1 MQCGGAWGSVS
12 YQQWVCIWLQSPNAR
27 FWLNMGRRV
36 LWEMLWNGSMLDVR
50 TFLRMQWVS
59 ERLWVHRV
67 SLEPVLSGC
76 VNYSE
81 ILFIQIPQQQ
91 KDCIQGVRLKVNTVF
106 NTLSVSDS
114 GKIET
119 LILLVVVQHNIV
131 SCRKVPF
138 LEKVCALSLME
149 KTEMRT
155 SLWRGASCPAP
166 LVFCYVKEKLTWHK
180 CFIWCF
186 FAFYCQCMFTKLT
199 LSLPCCS
206 SEGHSPFLHL
216 EFRLWKFVLVNCL
229 AERWPLHPLSGPVQ
243 PLPLSQLQT
252 KEVPVM

>member
-1 MQCGGAWGSVS
+1 M
-12 YQQWVCIWLQSPNAR
+12 
-27 FWLNMGRRV
+27 
-36 LWEMLWNGSMLDVR
+36 EMLWNTSMLDVR
-50 TFLRMQWVS
+50 TSLRIQWVS

-106 NTLSVSDS
+106 NTSSVSES
-114 GKIET
+114 GKTET

-138 LEKVCALSLME
+138 LEEVCALSLME
-149 KTEMRT
+149 RTEMRT

-166 LVFCYVKEKLTWHK
+166 LVICYVKGKWFEWV
-180 CFIWCF
+180 
-186 FAFYCQCMFTKLT
+186 
-199 LSLPCCS
+199 
-206 SEGHSPFLHL
+206 FLHFTANVCL
-216 EFRLWKFVLVNCL
+216 QNVLCL
-229 AERWPLHPLSGPVQ
+229 FHVVVQRVILHFCILNSVRGS
-243 PLPLSQLQT
+243 LFW
-252 KEVPVM
+252 

>member
-1 MQCGGAWGSVS
+1 
-12 YQQWVCIWLQSPNAR
+12 
-27 FWLNMGRRV
+27 
-36 LWEMLWNGSMLDVR
+36 MLWNTSMLDVR
-50 TFLRMQWVS
+50 TPLRIQWVS

-106 NTLSVSDS
+106 NTSSVSES
-114 GKIET
+114 GKTET
-119 LILLVVVQHNIV
+119 LIIFVVVQHNIV

-138 LEKVCALSLME
+138 LEEVCALSLME
-149 KTEMRT
+149 RTEMRT

-166 LVFCYVKEKLTWHK
+166 HVICYVKGKWFEWG
-180 CFIWCF
+180 FF

-216 EFRLWKFVLVNCL
+216 EFHLWKFVLVNCL

>member
-1 MQCGGAWGSVS
+1 
-12 YQQWVCIWLQSPNAR
+12 
-27 FWLNMGRRV
+27 
-36 LWEMLWNGSMLDVR
+36 MLWNVSMLDVR

-59 ERLWVHRV
+59 ERLRVHRV

-81 ILFIQIPQQQ
+81 IIFIQIPQQQ

-106 NTLSVSDS
+106 NTLSVSES

-138 LEKVCALSLME
+138 LEKVYVLSLME
-149 KTEMRT
+149 RTEMRI

-166 LVFCYVKEKLTWHK
+166 LVFCYVKEKWTWHK
-180 CFIWCF
+180 SFICL
-186 FAFYCQCMFTKLT
+186 MF
-199 LSLPCCS
+199 
-206 SEGHSPFLHL
+206 FLH
-216 EFRLWKFVLVNCL
+216 FTANVCL
-229 AERWPLHPLSGPVQ
+229 QNLLCLFHVVVQRVILHFCILNSIRGS
-243 PLPLSQLQT
+243 LFW
-252 KEVPVM
+252 